1 LAIETEPLR
10 LLSKQKE
17 FRTLS
22 QHWRSAMVMNN
33 LHDVFVETIKDLYHA
48 EKQLV
53 KALPRMANA
62 ATSDELR
69 AAIEEHLEVTE
80 GQVERLEEVF
90 GELDMSPKA
99 KVCYGMQGIVEEGKE
114 VLEEQKNGNPAAIDA
129 AIIAAAQKVEHYE
142 IASYGSAR
150 AFAETLGL
158 NRIAELLQETLDEE
172 EETDEKLNDLAES
185 SINEAAAEASDE
197 DEESDEEVQSSG
209 SRSGSTSS
217 SSRGNSR
224 SGSKS
229 SRRR

>member
-1 LAIETEPLR
+1 
-10 LLSKQKE
+10 
-17 FRTLS
+17 
-22 QHWRSAMVMNN
+22 MVMNN

-69 AAIEEHLEVTE
+69 TAIEEHLAVTE

-90 GELDMSPKA
+90 SELDMSPKA

-114 VLEEQKNGNPAAIDA
+114 VLEEQKDGNPAAIDA

-142 IASYGSAR
+142 IAAYGSAR

-172 EETDEKLNDLAES
+172 EETDEKLSDLAES
-185 SINEAAAEASDE
+185 SINEAAAEAEEEDE
-197 DEESDEEVQSSG
+197 DESDESEVQSSG
-209 SRSGSTSS
+209 SRSSS

-224 SGSKS
+224 SASKS